1 MCRTESNNLWIDT
14 FLKYWRML
22 TKIDYVLY
30 YKNVSKISNSISLP
44 GKNFH
49 REIITLP
56 YIIYHLTYLV
66 FAHTCVCMHTKCT
79 YLRRTESESFLRNK
93 GFFPVCSRYRL
104 IWFTARVLLFSLCF
118 WAVHQKGGVGNICY
132 SLSMNEICE
141 LSVGPQ
147 LKALVARMKWRTV
160 DKNMSS

>member
-79 YLRRTESESFLRNK
+79 YLRRTESESFLRK
-93 GFFPVCSRYRL
+93 GFFLFARDTVSYDSLPVCCYFHCVFELFIR
-104 IWFTARVLLFSLCF
+104 RVVLATFVIHYLWMKFVS
-118 WAVHQKGGVGNICY
+118 
-132 SLSMNEICE
+132 S
-141 LSVGPQ
+141 Q
-147 LKALVARMKWRTV
+147 LDLNWKLW
-160 DKNMSS
+160 